1 MTWVD
6 VHYYAAITPRFDRA
20 ADVHAANA
28 EVLGAPNVNITLLA
42 DSSAT
47 GGALS
52 TVRVAL
58 HKGADGARPHR
69 HEESSEMFYI
79 IEGRVQVLSGL
90 DVLIADPGDVIVFPP
105 RLPHAFATHWSSN
118 AEILIVIAPG
128 VERFEYFRQ
137 LTRIARG
144 EEPAEN
150 LRDVQDLYDNY
161 FLNSP
166 AWEAARKRVEPGN
179 PPEQTRSS

>member
-1 MTWVD
+1 MSFV
-6 VHYYAAITPRFDRA
+6 IPQFDHSVIARA
-20 ADVHAANA
+20 AEA
-28 EVLGAPNVNITLLA
+28 EVVGGAPAKVQLLV

-58 HKGADGARPHR
+58 AKGADGARPHR
-69 HEESSEMFYI
+69 HDRSAEMFYVLD
-79 IEGRVQVLSGL
+79 GAVQVLSGTEI
-90 DVLIADPGDVIVFPP
+90 VMAEKGDVIVVPP
-105 RLPHAFATHWSSN
+105 RMPHAFSTARAMS
-118 AEILIVIAPG
+118 AELLVVITPG

-144 EEPAEN
+144 EEPPES
-150 LRDVQDLYDNY
+150 LRDVQELYDTY

-166 AWEAARKRVEPGN
+166 EWDA
-179 PPEQTRSS
+179 TRR